1 MKSEHIVSIQQMKDA
16 LFKEADSKFPL
27 KITRKDGE
35 SIVGYIRGFADQ
47 QTNILLISETPYS
60 LGLKI
65 LEIKDIRIVEYPG
78 KIKALVLKEY
88 CALNGLK
95 KLLNFDSLR
104 TFQTSIHNGGAGH
117 QSLLKRF
124 LRPYLC
130 QGT

>member
-16 LFKEADSKFPL
+16 LIKEADSKFPL

-65 LEIKDIRIVEYPG
+65 IEIKDIRIVEYPQVDKG
-78 KIKALVLKEY
+78 SGSPKILRAKWF
-88 CALNGLK
+88 K
-95 KLLNFDSLR
+95 KKVINFDSLR
-104 TFQTSIHNGGAGH
+104 TFKTSIHNGGAG
-117 QSLLKRF
+117 QLTFPAKCILVLF
-124 LRPYLC
+124 A
-130 QGT
+130 